1 MALEVKGSRSENRWA
16 QTRHEIFS
24 PLPLKLISVAPSGFG
39 KTSVLLA
46 CANAIFENF
55 DYFAIF
61 SRSHMLDPALQDF
74 KERIRDR
81 YKSRGVDENTTPLL
95 FENLDALT
103 RVLAEQ
109 KQRIAE
115 LKDADPPVTRLPQL
129 CAIIDDIGLEATR
142 YSRVLDNAF
151 ANSRHYGVS
160 LLCGSQLFR
169 SLSKSIR
176 VNADIL
182 TCHRLPALEY
192 ASVEEEV
199 VGSWVNRQQ
208 FKELFEFAVNAHP
221 HGFLT
226 IKLKAKNP
234 LKMFAAD
241 FSRWLHPT

>member
-1 MALEVKGSRSENRWA
+1 M
-16 QTRHEIFS
+16 
-24 PLPLKLISVAPSGFG
+24 
-39 KTSVLLA
+39 
-46 CANAIFENF
+46 
-55 DYFAIF
+55 
-61 SRSHMLDPALQDF
+61 
-74 KERIRDR
+74 
-81 YKSRGVDENTTPLL
+81 
-95 FENLDALT
+95 
-103 RVLAEQ
+103 LAEQ
-109 KQRIAE
+109 KQRVAE
-115 LKDADPPVTRLPQL
+115 LKDADPPVTRLPMAL
-129 CAIIDDIGLEATR
+129 ILVDDIGLEATR

-151 ANSRHYGVS
+151 ANSRHDGVS
-160 LLCGSQLFR
+160 LLCGSQLFK
-169 SLSKSIR
+169 SLSKAIR

-192 ASVEEEV
+192 AAVEEEV